1 METLQVDWNEKNIIE
16 MGSLEH
22 QKRIIGMGH
31 ISHCSYFQ
39 MLEGG
44 SG

>member
-1 METLQVDWNEKNIIE
+1 METPKVDRNEENIIE

-31 ISHCSYFQ
+31 TSHCSYFQ